1 MQELHFNS
9 ILAYTL
15 RNALMDQHVNFCM
28 AGKSLIMSVGDSKHS
43 TETLLLLVFVGEDEL
58 PTTIKVPGHYFAWIN
73 GYMQCLT
80 VLKRPP
86 AG

>member
-1 MQELHFNS
+1 MQELHINE

-15 RNALMDQHVNFCM
+15 CLMDQHVNFCI
-28 AGKSLIMSVGDSKHS
+28 AWEILIISVGDSRLS
-43 TETLLLLVFVGEDEL
+43 TETSLLVVFVGEDEL
-58 PTTIKVPGHYFAWIN
+58 PMTIKVPGHYFAWIN
-73 GYMQCLT
+73 AYMGCLT